1 MANKIILF
9 ILTLSNCLTLCA
21 HEYEGRFG
29 IGGHYELENV
39 VRDFLICND
48 TTAFSKIA
56 TAKDTRDFYCFYES
70 EYFMYSLVMALD
82 YDNSFAFS
90 ELNRLLHEFYDK
102 NHLVKADFFYDLS
115 IYFKSKGDIFF
126 SDEIIN
132 IENQVTS
139 ETIMSYS
146 QHFTTPNEYYKDS
159 LLSITNDGDSIAYSH
174 LFERLRHSCY
184 FDSKYNHDK
193 FFRNR
198 MLFFSIYHIDKNH
211 SSEGYLRL
219 YRLIMGF
226 YNTRGKELSKN
237 SSRLA
242 LYFLKK
248 AARLGNVTA
257 KNELLRLV
265 EYESL

>member
-1 MANKIILF
+1 MANKIFLF

-102 NHLVKADFFYDLS
+102 NHLVKADFFM
-115 IYFKSKGDIFF
+115 I
-126 SDEIIN
+126 
-132 IENQVTS
+132 
-139 ETIMSYS
+139 
-146 QHFTTPNEYYKDS
+146 
-159 LLSITNDGDSIAYSH
+159 
-174 LFERLRHSCY
+174 
-184 FDSKYNHDK
+184 
-193 FFRNR
+193 
-198 MLFFSIYHIDKNH
+198 
-211 SSEGYLRL
+211 
-219 YRLIMGF
+219 
-226 YNTRGKELSKN
+226 
-237 SSRLA
+237 
-242 LYFLKK
+242 
-248 AARLGNVTA
+248 
-257 KNELLRLV
+257 
-265 EYESL
+265 